1 MSKSPPQG
9 THRVFGGVASMLRA
23 GLVDA
28 LTEHKP
34 LERRAPRQFNGPKP
48 AKAGQTKGIDDAV
61 VLHARWLHE
70 FFGMTAK
77 QIEAELALKD
87 HHHSRDVVRNWL
99 NYSNRASLT
108 PEESKGPYL

>member
-1 MSKSPPQG
+1 MSKAPPQG
-9 THRVFGGVASMLRA
+9 THKVFGGVASMLRA

-48 AKAGQTKGIDDAV
+48 AKACATTVPDAV

-77 QIEAELALKD
+77 EVEAELLLKD
-87 HHHSRDVVRNWL
+87 HPHSRDVVRNWL
-99 NYSNRASLT
+99 NYSSRSSLT

>member
-9 THRVFGGVASMLRA
+9 THKVFGGVASMLRA

-48 AKAGQTKGIDDAV
+48 ATACATSVPDAV

-70 FFGMTAK
+70 FFGMTTK
-77 QIEAELALKD
+77 QVEAELALKG
-87 HHHSRDVVRNWL
+87 HTHSRGTVRQWL
-99 NYSNRASLT
+99 VYTSRASLS

>member
-1 MSKSPPQG
+1 
-9 THRVFGGVASMLRA
+9 MLRA

-34 LERRAPRQFNGPKP
+34 LQRKELRQFNGPKP
-48 AKAGQTKGIDDAV
+48 AQKGPAKGIDDAV
-61 VLHARWLHE
+61 VLHARWLNE

-77 QIEAELALKD
+77 QIEAELCLKG
-87 HHHSRDVVRNWL
+87 HHHTRDAIRNWL
-99 NYSNRASLT
+99 NYSNRARLT